1 MGDSRSNI
9 NDIWNTFKQHLF
21 KCLDKHIPSKI
32 IKSNNRL
39 PWFNHKIKK
48 MLRKKQSLYNQAKR
62 TKNWLNYKHYQKE
75 CKRQIRKAEWN
86 YINSAIL
93 EGMEKNNTK
102 PFWKYVKSTK
112 QDNIGV
118 APLKERGHLINNSKE
133 KAQILI
139 KQFLSVFTREKVNKM
154 PKTHRRIQQNIPNIK
169 ITQDGVA
176 KLLRNINPSKAS
188 GPDNIPNRV
197 IKQCADNPAPALTI
211 IVQRSIDHGKLP
223 NDLLNANV
231 SCIFKKGDKHA
242 AENYRPVSLT
252 SVPCKLLE
260 HIICG
265 HMMIHLEK
273 HNVLTSLNHGF
284 RSDYSCETQLVVT
297 IHDMLQPFDKGKQVD
312 IGILDFS
319 KAFDTIP
326 HDRLLHKIDQYGIR
340 GPHTAHILPNK
351 KENASG
357 T

>member
-1 MGDSRSNI
+1 
-9 NDIWNTFKQHLF
+9 
-21 KCLDKHIPSKI
+21 
-32 IKSNNRL
+32 
-39 PWFNHKIKK
+39 

-62 TKNWLNYKHYQKE
+62 TKNWSNYKHYQKE
-75 CKRQIRKAEWN
+75 CKRQIRKGEWN

-93 EGMEKNNTK
+93 EGTEKNNTK
-102 PFWKYVKSTK
+102 PFWKYVKSRK

-133 KAQILI
+133 KAQIPI
-139 KQFLSVFTREKVNKM
+139 KQFSSVLTREKVNKM
-154 PKTHRRIQQNIPNIK
+154 PKTHRRIQQNISNIK

-188 GPDNIPNRV
+188 GPDNIPNIV
-197 IKQCADNPAPALTI
+197 LKQCADHLAPALTI
-211 IVQRSIDHGKLP
+211 IFKRSIDHGNLP
-223 NDLLNANV
+223 NDWLNANV

-242 AENYRPVSLT
+242 VKNYRPVSLT

-265 HMMIHLEK
+265 HMMKHLEK

-284 RSDYSCETQLVVT
+284 RSGYSCETQLVVT
-297 IHDMLQPFDKGKQVD
+297 KHDMLQSFDKGKQVD

-319 KAFDTIP
+319 KAFDTVP
-326 HDRLLHKIDQYGIR
+326 HETGSSIK
-340 GPHTAHILPNK
+340 
-351 KENASG
+351 
-357 T
+357 